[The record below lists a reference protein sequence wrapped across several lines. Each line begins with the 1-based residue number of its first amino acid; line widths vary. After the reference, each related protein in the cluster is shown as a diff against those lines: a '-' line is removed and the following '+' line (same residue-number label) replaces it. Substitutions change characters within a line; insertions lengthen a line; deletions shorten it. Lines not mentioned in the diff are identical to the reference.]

1 MRKAKVSGQAVL
13 CAIFSCIG
21 LVNLGIWVWM
31 TGKTKQRKLRL
42 TGIILF
48 VLCFVAIAIPSF
60 VKDKKIEAA
69 VNIVTVILSLV
80 PMAVNWAN
88 LKTFINCQ
96 NLWSLVAQNQI
107 QVNSLAW
114 DAYADVGDCPDELMV
129 KNSRRLFG
137 DKGDAVLR
145 AIHFKEAEKREMVEN
160 KKREAERVKTEA
172 KRAEAERAKAEAEV
186 KKLEAERV
194 RAEAEVKKLEAEKL
208 REENV
213 KIEAEKVK
221 AETAKIETEKAKAEA
236 EKMRAEAELKKLEL
250 EKLKAEDET
259 QQKEMQTETKVNQ
272 SIANNFRI
280 GNKKID
286 INLCTEQELSLIPG
300 IGIILAK
307 KAIQIRNEKG
317 SFKSVDEFIEEVG
330 IRKNNEMAVRNNL
343 ECKESEQHVESSN
356 KKRGRKIDL

>member
-186 KKLEAERV
+186 KKLEAE
-194 RAEAEVKKLEAEKL
+194 KL